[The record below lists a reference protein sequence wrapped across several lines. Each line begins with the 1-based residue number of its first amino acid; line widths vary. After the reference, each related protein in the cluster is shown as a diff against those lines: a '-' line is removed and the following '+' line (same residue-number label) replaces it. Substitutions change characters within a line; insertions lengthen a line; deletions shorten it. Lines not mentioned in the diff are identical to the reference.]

1 MADDMLVC
9 PYDLRYCPETI
20 NAYNRFSEEF
30 ANATDTDSAM
40 LFFEQ
45 GGFSKDLPPCD
56 ELTKA
61 KCERYKAYV
70 KSQSKMK

>member
-9 PYDLRYCPETI
+9 PYDLKYCPETI
-20 NAYNRFSEEF
+20 NAYNRFSEEL
-30 ANATDTDSAM
+30 ANAANTDSTM

-61 KCERYKAYV
+61 KCKRYKAYV
-70 KSQSKMK
+70 NNMHKTK